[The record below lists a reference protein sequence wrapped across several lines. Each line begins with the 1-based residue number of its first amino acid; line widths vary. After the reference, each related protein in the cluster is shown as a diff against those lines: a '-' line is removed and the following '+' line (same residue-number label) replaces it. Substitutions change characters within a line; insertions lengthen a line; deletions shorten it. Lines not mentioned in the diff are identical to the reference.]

1 MGEDVKGAVCVW
13 PGRLGEDATP
23 AYKYSRSVNTGEGA
37 NRLEVKGD
45 VSRKSSS
52 SKLGETHPGGAES
65 LPLGSWGTGTPGR
78 AGVSGHKADFQAAP
92 LNG

>member
-1 MGEDVKGAVCVW
+1 MKSAVCVW
-13 PGRLGEDATP
+13 PGRLGEDTTP
-23 AYKYSRSVNTGEGA
+23 AYKYGRSVNIGEGA

-52 SKLGETHPGGAES
+52 SELGETNAGGAES
-65 LPLGSWGTGTPGR
+65 LPPGSWGTGTPGR